1 MHGKEIMLLLL
12 LAYLLAMHDFGYITV
27 ASYMD
32 FVTSTV
38 CSDPTSTSVAIMY
51 SSKTLNNKLV
61 LAIYFICMV
70 DS

>member
-1 MHGKEIMLLLL
+1 MERKSYAAAAACIPLS
-12 LAYLLAMHDFGYITV
+12 YDFGYITV